1 MRTRGRR
8 RGSNLLE
15 MAFALPV
22 FMLFVMGIMTFA
34 QVYSHQM
41 AIDTAAREA
50 ARMGAVGHADATVM
64 RRINSVTRHLDRHP
78 SRFSVR
84 LDRTNARYAV
94 RITYVERCRVPVLSL
109 LFNNKVLAA
118 RAEHVYETDWVER

>member
-1 MRTRGRR
+1 MRVRR
-8 RGSNLLE
+8 RDRGSNLVE

-22 FMLFVMGIMTFA
+22 FMLFVTGIMVFA

-41 AIDTAAREA
+41 ALDTAAREA

-64 RRINSVTRHLDRHP
+64 RRINSVTRHLDHDP

-94 RITYVERCRVPVLSL
+94 RLTYVEECRVPVLSV
-109 LFNNKVLAA
+109 LFNGKVLAA
-118 RAEHVYETDWVER
+118 RAEHVFETDWVER